1 MRNLIVVTI
10 LIFSGLVLG
19 RIVWQASEEH
29 YFDRWMRLPTPTFQ
43 VADLITAPSGSIYVK
58 ATDGETY
65 RCLIGR
71 DECWGREPLPKQ
83 FSWDVNVVTPCNYT
97 SPEFSFITNS
107 PRNVDDCMQVETRY
121 ADGYELSIH
130 RYGREW
136 SQAQP
141 SPLTYESDSL
151 DLGAK
156 LAKCDIRVSAWG
168 TPATQLKIRYTFI
181 AVAVSTIWPW
191 VLIKPMYLENL
202 TSKARTPCEMVP
214 SIPERLA

>member
-10 LIFSGLVLG
+10 LIFFGLVLG

-29 YFDRWMRLPTPTFQ
+29 YFDRWVRLPTPTFQ

-107 PRNVDDCMQVETRY
+107 PRNVDDCMHVETRY
-121 ADGYELSIH
+121 ADGYELSDYILTRDGEIWVWTFTH
-130 RYGREW
+130 
-136 SQAQP
+136 
-141 SPLTYESDSL
+141 SPYDYDPELRKYEFLIGGAILGLLTGLTWLTLRFAY
-151 DLGAK
+151 
-156 LAKCDIRVSAWG
+156 LAR
-168 TPATQLKIRYTFI
+168 R
-181 AVAVSTIWPW
+181 
-191 VLIKPMYLENL
+191 
-202 TSKARTPCEMVP
+202 ARG
-214 SIPERLA
+214 